1 MKVTAWTNEEYARK
15 HYRDLFEER
24 LALSNP
30 NKHMLSPNEL
40 KELAESK
47 KVPYNDEFVNN
58 YLEEYKKIP
67 TYTNEEKAEE
77 YSNILKEIE
86 KCIIKHCKKTNIR
99 FGGWYHQY
107 GDYGVPII
115 DDEFMYLGF
124 ARTWGW
130 IMAMADGDKSEK
142 GYLKYYLHMN
152 EHPTKYPNEVK
163 NEKLLK

>member
-1 MKVTAWTNEEYARK
+1 MKITAWTNEEYARK

-30 NKHMLSPNEL
+30 NKNMLSPNEL
-40 KELAESK
+40 KKLAESK
-47 KVPYNDEFVNN
+47 KVPYDDKFVND
-58 YLEEYKKIP
+58 YLEEYEKIP
-67 TYTNEEKAEE
+67 TFIDEEKAKE
-77 YSNILKEIE
+77 YADTLKEIE
-86 KCIIKHCKKTNIR
+86 KCIIEHCKKTNIR

-124 ARTWGW
+124 ARTWSW
-130 IMAMADGDKSEK
+130 IMAMADGDESEK
-142 GYLKYYLHMN
+142 GYLKYYLHLN